1 MEWKAEIQTINGVKQ
16 IMWEF
21 GYQKGVT
28 ITDLSTE
35 PEDLVTFV
43 KNLLGGERVT
53 EIEEE
58 GKIEPQMI
66 DMEEMFK
73 EMARNANS

>member
-1 MEWKAEIQTINGVKQ
+1 MSWKAEIQTINGVKQ
-16 IMWEF
+16 IMWEC
-21 GYQKGVT
+21 GYKKGVT
-28 ITDLSTE
+28 IGDLSTE

-43 KNLLGGERVT
+43 KNLLGEERVT

>member
-16 IMWEF
+16 IMWEC